1 MGIGLPGAIVA
12 KLLYPERRVVT
23 VTGDGGF
30 LMNSQ
35 ELGTAVRLNVPV
47 VILVWRDNGYGV
59 IRWKQ
64 EVRFHRAFGVE
75 FNNPDLVAYAESFGA
90 AGFRVEGPTELSAV
104 MKAALACGKPAVIDC
119 PVDYSENRRLSER
132 LHSLS

>member
-1 MGIGLPGAIVA
+1 MAIAVQATYLPIGRPFEAA
-12 KLLYPERRVVT
+12 RD
-23 VTGDGGF
+23 DGF
-30 LMNSQ
+30 
-35 ELGTAVRLNVPV
+35 
-47 VILVWRDNGYGV
+47 GYGV
-59 IRWKQ
+59 ICWKQ

-132 LHSLS
+132 LHRLS